1 MIAAILAFTVI
12 ATLLL
17 VTLLILI
24 SISEDK
30 EGTIASNAKHWLN
43 TLDAVFPMIV
53 ILSVATA
60 SIAGTLFLNLYK
72 PGKEGRDDYL
82 SNIAVEL
89 GGIAYEL
96 FIVGLAFAWYER
108 RKERKD
114 ATKARKEQLEKEVKR
129 EIRVERN
136 QIQSYIPLKTDQ
148 GKIVMWQSIKRL
160 NDLGVK
166 DINLTHADL
175 SVIEASKEDNVI
187 RTILLENTSFSD
199 ASFAGV
205 NLSRSEFINCRASGF
220 SFTNA
225 PVIHTNRSMFMLNAK
240 FDGSSLQDG
249 TFAGAYLNGASF
261 KNVTF
266 SREINFEGA
275 DLRNVSFDGA
285 VGTRMNFNR
294 CWVSDDLL
302 SKIDS
307 WDLDRNTF
315 FKNHVLIMWEEL
327 ISTPQFGPYK
337 NTREVWHLANMT
349 CFAGTT
355 DMISK
360 TGATTIVL
368 LETYENEEE

>member
-1 MIAAILAFTVI
+1 M
-12 ATLLL
+12 
-17 VTLLILI
+17 
-24 SISEDK
+24 
-30 EGTIASNAKHWLN
+30 ASKAKHWLN
-43 TLDAVFPMIV
+43 TLDEVFPMIV

-60 SIAGTLFLNLYK
+60 SIAGILFLNLYK

-114 ATKARKEQLEKEVKR
+114 AIKARKEQLEKEVKR

-187 RTILLENTSFSD
+187 RTIMLENTSFSD
-199 ASFAGV
+199 ASFDGL

-225 PVIHTNRSMFMLNAK
+225 PVIHTNRSMFMLNTK

-285 VGTRMNFNR
+285 VGTKMNFNR
-294 CWVSDDLL
+294 CWVSDDFL
-302 SKIDS
+302 SKIDL
-307 WDLDRNTF
+307 WVLDRNTF
-315 FKNHVLIMWEEL
+315 FKNHVLIMWEEA
-327 ISTPQFGPYK
+327 ISTPKFGPYK
-337 NTREVWHLANMT
+337 NTREIWHLANMNR
-349 CFAGTT
+349 FAGTT
-355 DMISK
+355 DMIAK

-368 LETYENEEE
+368 LETHENEEE